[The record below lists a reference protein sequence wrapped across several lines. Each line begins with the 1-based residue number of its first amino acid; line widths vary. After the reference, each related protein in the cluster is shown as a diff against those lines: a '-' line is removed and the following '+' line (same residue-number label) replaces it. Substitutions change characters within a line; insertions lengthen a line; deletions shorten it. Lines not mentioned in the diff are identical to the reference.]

1 MNPSFTTLARFT
13 FLAAVATSSALAADS
28 PAKARA
34 GSDAVVLQEFI
45 YEKAPYPSCHASTI
59 VETDKRELVGQC
71 ESLLL
76 GQAEPAGVG
85 VVFGVTRGSLGCQP
99 FGHVP
104 LVRTRP
110 FSKVLRSDPRAVRHC
125 LVEAESIPD
134 QQGGG
139 MQHSSEILYEA
150 ADKLLQLLV
159 VEVRD

>member
-1 MNPSFTTLARFT
+1 MSSTSLIAAAALEAAREEQW
-13 FLAAVATSSALAADS
+13 
-28 PAKARA
+28 
-34 GSDAVVLQEFI
+34 VVF
-45 YEKAPYPSCHASTI
+45 
-59 VETDKRELVGQC
+59 VGQS

-76 GQAEPAGVG
+76 GKPEPAGVG
-85 VVFGVTRGSLGCQP
+85 VVFGVTSGSLGRQP

-110 FSKVLRSDPRAVRHC
+110 FSKVLQVIHALSAIACR
-125 LVEAESIPD
+125 AESIPD